1 MSSHAFVVVSLVVC
15 IFDNQALV
23 ASDLVALQ
31 TTNQLRGFPWEHG
44 SHDQLDLAHL
54 ARFGR
59 LPCPKADCWCVVH
72 NGVVAWTLGVV
83 LSGESL
89 GETRCWLA
97 AAGVEFDV
105 SGRSGRVRSV
115 VTVWRVM
122 SLFISRHI
130 RFELEMIGAKTHPL
144 FPLPVIGP
152 NLDFEIGASTLAPRS
167 GNICSLPVHFKTK
180 CQRNFLQNIGKAQF
194 F

>member
-44 SHDQLDLAHL
+44 PHDQLDLAHL

-89 GETRCWLA
+89 GETRCWL
-97 AAGVEFDV
+97 GSCCGSLLSRPGQERRNSLTCDGCDISIFGLSVDT
-105 SGRSGRVRSV
+105 SG
-115 VTVWRVM
+115 
-122 SLFISRHI
+122 L
-130 RFELEMIGAKTHPL
+130 
-144 FPLPVIGP
+144 
-152 NLDFEIGASTLAPRS
+152 NLKWLARKLTLCFHCPWLVQ
-167 GNICSLPVHFKTK
+167 I
-180 CQRNFLQNIGKAQF
+180 
-194 F
+194 